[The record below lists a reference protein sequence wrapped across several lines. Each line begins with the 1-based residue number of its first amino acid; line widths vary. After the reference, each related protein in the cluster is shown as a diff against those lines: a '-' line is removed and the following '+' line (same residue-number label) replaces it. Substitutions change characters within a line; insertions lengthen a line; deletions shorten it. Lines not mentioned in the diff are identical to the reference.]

1 MTGMVTQM
9 ISTNYFILVASPPW
23 ELRALVLK
31 RRYSHMT
38 ALDEGI
44 RGLAGGSRRS
54 RNRRGGCVELVAVS
68 ADQRGRRTS
77 RRGGGLPKL
86 GGMEEPPRCPLTYRM
101 IQVLTGHGMFSEYL
115 MKIGRE
121 TMDICHHSGGGQGHG
136 AAHAEVNQYSDSP
149 DGVEAVG
156 TVGAVGTAGSVGI
169 LRDVGTVRAMGTL
182 GTLGTVRA
190 V

>member
-1 MTGMVTQM
+1 MMTEIVTQM

-38 ALDEGI
+38 ALDEGR

-77 RRGGGLPKL
+77 WRGGGLPKL
-86 GGMEEPPRCPLTYRM
+86 GGMEEPPRCPLTLSFQDGGKWDGRVHVAPQS
-101 IQVLTGHGMFSEYL
+101 INEKTGQIKKFER
-115 MKIGRE
+115 K
-121 TMDICHHSGGGQGHG
+121 
-136 AAHAEVNQYSDSP
+136 N
-149 DGVEAVG
+149 
-156 TVGAVGTAGSVGI
+156 
-169 LRDVGTVRAMGTL
+169 
-182 GTLGTVRA
+182 
-190 V
+190 